1 MKDTPRLED
10 RVALVTGASRGG
22 GKGIALVLGEEGATV
37 YVTGRSVRGEPTTLD
52 RPGTIDDTAEE
63 LTARGGTGI
72 AVRCDHTDDSQVE
85 ALFERIRNEQGRL
98 DLLVNNAWSG
108 YELPLY
114 FETPFWEMEWR
125 HWDLM
130 FQGGLRATAF
140 SSMLAAPMMI
150 EAGSGLIV
158 NMTWV
163 LDRPHGVTF
172 YEVVKNATN
181 KLTEQMADDLR
192 PHGVACIAVSPG
204 WMRLE
209 RMDLTPENAA
219 KAESPEFPGRGIAA
233 PLHGAGPG
241 PRVRRHRRG
250 RQAAVRVL
258 GRALGRCVRGYADP
272 QPGRCG
278 PPSRTAPQSGQ
289 TMCEKQAASPPCSQT
304 RQRSGVPSRSRR
316 PSASRIHG
324 CW

>member
-1 MKDTPRLED
+1 MAEPRLEG

-72 AVRCDHTDDSQVE
+72 AVRCDHTDDAQVE
-85 ALFERIRNEQGRL
+85 ALFERIRDEHGRL

-114 FETPFWEMEWR
+114 YEVPFWEMQWR

-130 FQGGLRATAF
+130 FAGGLRSTMYA
-140 SSMLAAPMMI
+140 SMFAAPLMV
-150 EAGSGLIV
+150 EAGRGLIV
-158 NMTWV
+158 NTTWV
-163 LDRPHGVTF
+163 LDRPMGVTF

-192 PHGVACIAVSPG
+192 PHGVACVAVSPG
-204 WMRLE
+204 FMQVE
-209 RMDLTPENAA
+209 RTDLSPERAA
-219 KAESPEFPGRGIAA
+219 EAESPEFPGRAVAA
-233 PLHGAGPG
+233 L
-241 PRVRRHRRG
+241 
-250 RQAAVRVL
+250 AADPNVLEKSGRVL
-258 GRALGRCVRGYADP
+258 TTPELAREYGFTDLDGKQQSAFWDEHWA
-272 QPGRCG
+272 QPAG
-278 PPSRTAPQSGQ
+278 
-289 TMCEKQAASPPCSQT
+289 
-304 RQRSGVPSRSRR
+304 
-316 PSASRIHG
+316 
-324 CW
+324 

>member
-1 MKDTPRLED
+1 MRDFWPELLVTKPRLKD

-37 YVTGRSVRGEPTTLD
+37 YVTGRSVRGQPTTLN

-72 AVRCDHTDDSQVE
+72 AVRCDHTDDSQIE
-85 ALFERIRNEQGRL
+85 AALLRANP
-98 DLLVNNAWSG
+98 LVNNAWSG

-130 FQGGLRATAF
+130 FQGGLRAAALA
-140 SSMLAAPMMI
+140 SMLAAPLMI
-150 EAGSGLIV
+150 EAGRGLIV

-181 KLTEQMADDLR
+181 KLTEQ
-192 PHGVACIAVSPG
+192 
-204 WMRLE
+204 
-209 RMDLTPENAA
+209 
-219 KAESPEFPGRGIAA
+219 
-233 PLHGAGPG
+233 
-241 PRVRRHRRG
+241 
-250 RQAAVRVL
+250 Q
-258 GRALGRCVRGYADP
+258 
-272 QPGRCG
+272 
-278 PPSRTAPQSGQ
+278 
-289 TMCEKQAASPPCSQT
+289 
-304 RQRSGVPSRSRR
+304 
-316 PSASRIHG
+316 
-324 CW
+324 